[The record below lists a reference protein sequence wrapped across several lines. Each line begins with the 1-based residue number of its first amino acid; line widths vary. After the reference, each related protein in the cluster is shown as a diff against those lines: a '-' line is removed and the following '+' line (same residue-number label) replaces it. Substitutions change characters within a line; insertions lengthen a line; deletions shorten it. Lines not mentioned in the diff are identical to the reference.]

1 MEGLGSWTLGL
12 WEERAGGLELLG
24 PEGEGHWDPRLLGLD
39 GGWGAGAD
47 S

>member
-1 MEGLGSWTLGL
+1 MDSGSEGGG
-12 WEERAGGLELLG
+12 AGGLELLG

-39 GGWGAGAD
+39 GGWGAGAE